1 MSAAGSGPGQLPP
14 PETGLTSPPPVPL
27 VPPVPQAV
35 AAVAAARSARLVW
48 ENVLGGL
55 TYEVGTG
62 PDRCFVKWV
71 PAGFPFDLAAEAARM
86 KWARPF
92 HPVPE
97 VLGYGRDTGGEWLVT
112 APLTGEN
119 AVSER
124 WRTEPAVAVRA
135 VGEGLRALHEALPV
149 DRCPFSWSAQD
160 RLAEARQRAAQGLID
175 PDEWRQEHYA
185 LGVDGALALA
195 AQIPPADRLVVCHGD
210 SCTPNTL
217 LGPDGRWSGHVDL
230 GGLGVAD
237 RWADLAVAT
246 WSTQWNWG
254 REWERPLLDAY
265 GVEPDPDR
273 IEYYRLLW
281 ILGP

>member
-1 MSAAGSGPGQLPP
+1 MSAAGSVPGQLPP
-14 PETGLTSPPPVPL
+14 PETRAAGPPPVPAA
-27 VPPVPQAV
+27 VTAV
-35 AAVAAARSARLVW
+35 AGTRAARLAW
-48 ENVLGGL
+48 ENMLGGL

-62 PDRCFVKWV
+62 PGRCFVKWA
-71 PAGFPFDLAAEAARM
+71 PAGAPLDLAAEAARM

-97 VLGYGRDTGGEWLVT
+97 VLGYGREADGEWLVT
-112 APLTGEN
+112 APLTGDN

-124 WRTEPAVAVRA
+124 WRTEPALAVRA
-135 VGEGLRALHEALPV
+135 IGEGLRALHEDLPAG
-149 DRCPFSWSAQD
+149 RCPFSWSAQE

-175 PDEWRQEHYA
+175 PGEWHQEHYV
-185 LGVDGALALA
+185 LGLEGALALA
-195 AQIPPADRLVVCHGD
+195 AQIPPTDRLVVCHGD

-246 WSTQWNWG
+246 WSIEWNWG
-254 REWERPLLDAY
+254 PGWERPLLDAY

-273 IEYYRLLW
+273 TNYYRLLW
-281 ILGP
+281 TLGP

>member
-1 MSAAGSGPGQLPP
+1 
-14 PETGLTSPPPVPL
+14 
-27 VPPVPQAV
+27 VPPAV
-35 AAVAAARSARLVW
+35 AALAAGRPARLVW
-48 ENVLGGL
+48 ENMVGGL

-62 PDRCFVKWV
+62 RSRCFIKWA
-71 PAGFPFDLAAEAARM
+71 PTRAPIDLAAEAARLA
-86 KWARPF
+86 WARPF

-97 VLGYGRDTGGEWLVT
+97 VLEYGQDADGEWLVT
-112 APLTGEN
+112 APLTGDN

-124 WRTEPAVAVRA
+124 WRTEPEIAVRA
-135 VGEGLRALHEALPV
+135 IGEGLRALHEDLPV
-149 DRCPFSWSAQD
+149 DRCPFSWSAED

-175 PDEWRQEHYA
+175 PGEWRQEHYV
-185 LGVDGALALA
+185 LGIDGALALA

-254 REWERPLLDAY
+254 QEWERPLLDAY
-265 GVEPDPDR
+265 GIDPDPDR
-273 IEYYRLLW
+273 MKYYRLLW